1 MSVMV
6 AIKDKNR
13 VVVGVDVRMSCGEA
27 YVDSY
32 PRRPKAIHVN
42 NKRDIIVGAV
52 GNIGLVDII
61 RQQIAEYQ
69 EKDLY
74 LIDRPWIVKFLI
86 PALSVSVRDYE
97 MTDKEGKMDGMLI
110 LAIRDRAYLITGNY
124 TVEEIMDYA
133 ADGSGRDAALGSLYT
148 TSKTSMSPEDR
159 IKIAIE
165 AAGTCVNTVSKMS
178 YIGDT
183 AGKMFL
189 TTSVE
194 KKQK

>member
-42 NKRDIIVGAV
+42 SKRDIIVGAV

-61 RQQIAEYQ
+61 RQHIAEYQ
-69 EKDLY
+69 EKDVY

-110 LAIRDRAYLITGNY
+110 LAIRDRAYVITGNY
-124 TVEEIMDYA
+124 VVEEIMDYA

-148 TSKTSMSPEDR
+148 TSKTSMSPEER

-189 TTSVE
+189 ATSVE
-194 KKQK
+194 NKQK